1 MDMVDPL
8 PAEMA
13 GYDPFELL
21 DAESDRVD
29 RFYRSLRG
37 DAWLAPTRCADW
49 NRFQLLSHLAS
60 IEDYTRAGLT
70 ETVAEL
76 MSGAPSSGMDE
87 FNEWGV
93 DQRSDLPP
101 EDLLVE
107 WRRLS
112 TENRRALREKGVD
125 ATLDTAVGPY
135 PLGRQAF
142 YLASELAIHGDDAGA
157 ETPEEEQA
165 ARQEWRVRFARAAIA
180 EVGRGV
186 SVEVRDGG
194 QVVRLGSDEAFLD
207 DATLVEAAS
216 GRLAAGARLA
226 DGGQLPP
233 ALHKA
238 LVALA

>member
-1 MDMVDPL
+1 MPLVDPL
-8 PAEMA
+8 PTEMA
-13 GYDPFELL
+13 GYDPFDLL
-21 DAESDRVD
+21 DVESDRVD

-37 DAWLAPTRCADW
+37 DDWQAPTRCADW
-49 NRFQLLSHLAS
+49 NRLQLLAHLAS

-70 ETVAEL
+70 ETVADL

-87 FNEWGV
+87 FNDWGV
-93 DQRSDLPP
+93 GQRADLPP
-101 EDLLVE
+101 EELLAE

-112 TENRRALREKGVD
+112 ISNRQALREKGVD
-125 ATLDTAVGPY
+125 GTLDTAVGPY
-135 PLGRQAF
+135 PLGRQVF

-157 ETPEEEQA
+157 VTPEDERA

-194 QVVRLGSDEAFLD
+194 QLVRLGSDEAFLD

-216 GRLAAGARLA
+216 GRLEPGARLP

>member
-1 MDMVDPL
+1 
-8 PAEMA
+8 MA
-13 GYDPFELL
+13 GYDPFDLL
-21 DAESDRVD
+21 DAESERVD
-29 RFYRSLRG
+29 RFYRSLSG

-49 NRFQLLSHLAS
+49 NRFQLLAHLAS

-70 ETVAEL
+70 ETVADL
-76 MSGAPSSGMDE
+76 MSSAPSSGMDE

-93 DQRSDLPP
+93 DQRADLTPD
-101 EDLLVE
+101 ELLAV
-107 WRRLS
+107 WRRVS

-135 PLGRQAF
+135 SLGRQAF

-157 ETPEEEQA
+157 VTPEEERA

-180 EVGRGV
+180 EVGHGV

-194 QVVRLGSDEAFLD
+194 QIVRLGSDEAFLD

-216 GRLAAGARLA
+216 GRLAPGARLP
-226 DGGQLPP
+226 DGSQLPP